1 MPSFTTSIPGSDT
14 DPSLTPLLQTQSS
27 HTESTCKAGTNKSG
41 RPQLTL
47 MIPEGQDDISS
58 EIPEDQDD
66 SSSEMPEDEDV
77 TSSERPSIAVK
88 ALRARQFERKFRT
101 FDKDYKGG
109 FSINWESVKIQWSL
123 LCMLSMVY
131 KGVEGEKG
139 WPAEW
144 EDEAVF
150 ASFLEETAAS
160 WAEDIADDNRVI
172 LEEFAAILGE
182 SFAID
187 LSSEAVVKEHLDR
200 VKKFVDDNMAPV
212 PEEDQGLE
220 ELELTEVH
228 LVE

>member
-1 MPSFTTSIPGSDT
+1 MSSPTTSIPSSGT
-14 DPSLTPLLQTQSS
+14 DPSSPTPLLQTQSS
-27 HTESTCKAGTNKSG
+27 PTESTCKSS

-47 MIPEGQDDISS
+47 LIPEGQDDISS

-88 ALRARQFERKFRT
+88 ARRARQFERKLRT
-101 FDKDYKGG
+101 FDKDYKG
-109 FSINWESVKIQWSL
+109 FSINWESVRIQWSL
-123 LCMLSMVY
+123 LCILNMVY

-144 EDEAVF
+144 HDEAVF

-160 WAEDIADDNRVI
+160 WAEDIPDDNRVI

-187 LSSEAVVKEHLDR
+187 LSSDAVVKEHLDR

-220 ELELTEVH
+220 ELELTDVH